1 MRFEERRRAARG
13 SGGREKWR
21 HIHTFEKQEIERYQ
35 IIFELLSYAV
45 QGCKLAIAPRPQAIM
60 LCMRSA
66 LCTQGSIARSCKNRS
81 P

>member
-35 IIFELLSYAV
+35 TTFELLSYAV
-45 QGCKLAIAPRPQAIM
+45 QGCKLAFAPRP
-60 LCMRSA
+60 
-66 LCTQGSIARSCKNRS
+66 
-81 P
+81 